1 LASVAV
7 RRGTVEGQSSGPRQR
22 ADAED
27 LALRRFTNGGR
38 RNRGDGD
45 RVAVRSE
52 HLELVALRHV
62 GTRRIV
68 LDDHPDV
75 AGAKTFLGKM
85 IQIVR
90 TQAVWPLGPVNRF
103 G

>member
-1 LASVAV
+1 
-7 RRGTVEGQSSGPRQR
+7 
-22 ADAED
+22 
-27 LALRRFTNGGR
+27 
-38 RNRGDGD
+38 
-45 RVAVRSE
+45 
-52 HLELVALRHV
+52 
-62 GTRRIV
+62 V

-75 AGAKTFLGKM
+75 AGAKTFLGKVSRQHDSLVQRKGHGFSAGMSVTNLAAISPVRM